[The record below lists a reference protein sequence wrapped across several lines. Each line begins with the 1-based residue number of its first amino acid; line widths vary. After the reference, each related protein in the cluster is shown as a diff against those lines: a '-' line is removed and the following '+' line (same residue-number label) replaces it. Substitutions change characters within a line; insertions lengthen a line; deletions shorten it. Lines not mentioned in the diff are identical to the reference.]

1 MATPLSDDTRLTL
14 RFEGEAR
21 PTTIGLFLADNP
33 DDIDPVALHAALNRG
48 EVYRGG
54 GGASPEWSV
63 ELAS

>member
-1 MATPLSDDTRLTL
+1 MAQPLSDDTRIILH
-14 RFEGEAR
+14 FEDEAR
-21 PTTIGLFLADNP
+21 PTTIGLFLTDNP
-33 DDIDPVALHAALNRG
+33 DEVDPVELHAALARG